1 MKPAARRKARV
12 LALQAVYSWQLSGN
26 PIADIEQQMLIE
38 NDVSKIDVEYF
49 KDIARGVAVN
59 QKQLDE
65 SVTPHLSRPFEDLDM
80 VEKAILRL
88 SAYELKFR
96 EDVPYKVAI
105 NEGIELAKMFG
116 AEDSHKF
123 VNGVLD
129 KAVKYLRA
137 KEFNA
142 KQ

>member
-1 MKPAARRKARV
+1 MKPAARRKARI

-26 PIADIEQQMLIE
+26 AIADIEQQMLIE
-38 NDVSKIDVEYF
+38 NDVTKIDVEYF
-49 KDIARGVAVN
+49 KDLARGVAVN
-59 QKQLDE
+59 KTQLDE
-65 SVTPHLSRPFEDLDM
+65 AVSPHLTRPFDELDM

-105 NEGIELAKMFG
+105 NEGIELAKIFG

-129 KAVKYLRA
+129 KAVKHLR
-137 KEFNA
+137 K
-142 KQ
+142 

>member
-1 MKPAARRKARV
+1 VKPAARRKARI
-12 LALQAVYSWQLSGN
+12 LALQAIYSWQVSGN
-26 PIADIEQQMLIE
+26 AIADIEQQMLLE
-38 NDVSKIDVEYF
+38 NDISKIDVEYF
-49 KDIARGVAVN
+49 KDLACGVAV
-59 QKQLDE
+59 QHKVLDVIL
-65 SVTPHLSRPFEDLDM
+65 SPHLARPYEDIDF

-129 KAVKYLRA
+129 KAVKELRA
-137 KEFNA
+137 
-142 KQ
+142 